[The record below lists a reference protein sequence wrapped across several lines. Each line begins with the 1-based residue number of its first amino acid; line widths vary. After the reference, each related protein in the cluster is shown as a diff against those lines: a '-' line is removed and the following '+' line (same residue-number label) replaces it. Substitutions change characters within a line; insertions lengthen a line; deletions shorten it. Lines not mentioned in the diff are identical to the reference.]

1 MTFECQCTRIG
12 SLLFPTQES
21 TKQILSRATR
31 IQKIQ
36 ERQMRVRSKQILG
49 NKIRQ
54 FKARANVD
62 MINIFTTHDYY
73 LSRQVMYG
81 DISRWW
87 IAKIYSRSYSQNI
100 SIWQR
105 IGIKSHA

>member
-36 ERQMRVRSKQILG
+36 GIQKRVRSKQILG
-49 NKIRQ
+49 N
-54 FKARANVD
+54 
-62 MINIFTTHDYY
+62 NIKVIQSKNQYEDG
-73 LSRQVMYG
+73 LQIPPRL
-81 DISRWW
+81 
-87 IAKIYSRSYSQNI
+87 
-100 SIWQR
+100 
-105 IGIKSHA
+105 